1 MNVCGFSLWF
11 YFECLSDFSCAF
23 LPFICV
29 SLWSDYLNILPM
41 FLVGFLPS
49 YYCFHRY
56 LYSLDAFFHTSI
68 IFFLMCGLKVKS
80 ESHSLRSHGLYS
92 LWNCPGH
99 NTGVGSP
106 SLLQGIFPTQ
116 VWTQVSPHCSLILYQ
131 LRHKGSP
138 RILELVAYPFPSGSS
153 RSRNRTGVSCTAGRF
168 FTNWAIREALNCGLP
183 FQYFMEFKYNLSFA
197 SFPVCSFRVL
207 RNLCSAQGFSIISLL
222 LY

>member
-1 MNVCGFSLWF
+1 MSVLQISSF
-11 YFECLSDFSCAF
+11 LSFIYSMYK
-23 LPFICV
+23 LP
-29 SLWSDYLNILPM
+29 P
-41 FLVGFLPS
+41 
-49 YYCFHRY
+49 
-56 LYSLDAFFHTSI
+56 
-68 IFFLMCGLKVKS
+68 
-80 ESHSLRSHGLYS
+80 GLYPAK
-92 LWNCPGH
+92 LLCPWNSPGK
-99 NTGVGSP
+99 NTGLGCH

-116 VWTQVSPHCSLILYQ
+116 GSNAGLLHCRQILYQ
-131 LRHKGSP
+131 LSHKGSP